1 MQIEDFD
8 CFYQKGGDYLI
19 PIEILQYLLSDI
31 DDLKEKNK
39 KLELELEL
47 RKTALKREHEAIHRS
62 NDLEE
67 ALEEIKRYIN
77 NFDVFKEFSFPLMK
91 KWEEKE
97 VQSSIDYEFKTSI
110 QKNILDIT
118 NKVLQIVKEE

>member
-19 PIEILQYLLSDI
+19 PIEILQDLLSDI

-39 KLELELEL
+39 NLELEL
-47 RKTALKREHEAIHRS
+47 RKTALKREHETIHRS

-67 ALEEIKRYIN
+67 ALEEIKRYID

-91 KWEEKE
+91 RWEEKQ

-110 QKNILDIT
+110 QKNILDII
-118 NKVLQIVKEE
+118 NKVLQIVEEE

>member
-19 PIEILQYLLSDI
+19 PVEILQDLLSDI

-47 RKTALKREHEAIHRS
+47 RKTAQKREHEAIHRV

-91 KWEEKE
+91 RWEEKQA
-97 VQSSIDYEFKTSI
+97 QSSIDYEFKTSI
-110 QKNILDIT
+110 QKNILDII
-118 NKVLQIVKEE
+118 NKVLQIVEEE

>member
-19 PIEILQYLLSDI
+19 PIEILQDLLSDI

-39 KLELELEL
+39 KLELEL
-47 RKTALKREHEAIHRS
+47 RKTALKREHETIHRS

-67 ALEEIKRYIN
+67 ALEEIKRYID

-91 KWEEKE
+91 RWEEKQ

-110 QKNILDIT
+110 QKNILDII
-118 NKVLQIVKEE
+118 NKVLQIVEEE

>member
-19 PIEILQYLLSDI
+19 PIEILQDLLSDI

-47 RKTALKREHEAIHRS
+47 RKTALKREHETIHRS

-67 ALEEIKRYIN
+67 ALEEIKRYID

-91 KWEEKE
+91 RWEEKQ

-110 QKNILDIT
+110 QKNILDII
-118 NKVLQIVKEE
+118 NKVLQIVEEE

>member
-19 PIEILQYLLSDI
+19 PIEILQDLLSDI

-47 RKTALKREHEAIHRS
+47 RKTALKREHEAFHRS